1 MGNGRVRSPMFTTH
15 SSPGDSIPFMRIR
28 SIAGLLLGAW
38 AWSASEAQQP
48 ATQPTAAQQPAWQ
61 PSEGLTVERAV
72 AMARAR
78 APLAVTAQAHRMI
91 AQGRARSD
99 GAFPNPIAEWR
110 RENLRS
116 VLQPDIFGTVQL
128 PVDLTGRRF
137 ALRAA
142 GTALVARGRADS
154 SAASRALDADV
165 MRAYWRATLAAELLA
180 VASEERVAREQVAD
194 FDARRFREGA
204 VAEVAAIRTRLEADR
219 ARMAEATARGE
230 AARTRGDLARIIGLP
245 LDSLPALAR
254 LVPVTALPELP
265 DESTAVARALAQR
278 PDVEGFRQGAAE
290 AAHRATAE
298 RRGVVSDLQFVTGYK
313 QTSGLN
319 TGVVGVLVPLPL
331 FSRNEGM
338 RERARGESLVAGA
351 ELRDAELR
359 VHGEV
364 SAAIQALA
372 ALREAQAAGAAGVDE
387 RAAEVAQIAEGA
399 YREGAISL
407 MELVEAQRA
416 RAESRATALRWT
428 VELHLAVLEFN
439 RALGAPV
446 LEQP

>member
-1 MGNGRVRSPMFTTH
+1 
-15 SSPGDSIPFMRIR
+15 MRNR
-28 SIAGLLLGAW
+28 SIAGLVFGVW
-38 AWSASEAQQP
+38 GW
-48 ATQPTAAQQPAWQ
+48 TAASAQVPE
-61 PSEGLTVERAV
+61 PLTVERAV
-72 AMARAR
+72 EMARVR
-78 APLAVTAQAHRMI
+78 APLAVSGRAVRMM
-91 AQGRARSD
+91 AQGRARAD
-99 GAFPNPIAEWR
+99 GAFPNPVAEWR

-116 VLQPDIFGTVQL
+116 VLQPDIFGTIQL
-128 PVDLTGRRF
+128 PMDLTGRRF
-137 ALRAA
+137 AIRAA

-165 MRAYWRATLAAELLA
+165 MRAYWRAALGAELLT
-180 VASEERVAREQVAD
+180 VAGEEREAREQVAD

-219 ARMAEATARGE
+219 ARMAEATARAE
-230 AARTRGDLARIIGLP
+230 AARARGDLARLIGIP
-245 LDSLPALAR
+245 LESLPPLAR
-254 LVPVTALPELP
+254 LVPLAALPELP
-265 DESTAVARALAQR
+265 DEPTAVARALAQR
-278 PDVEGFRQGAAE
+278 PDVAAFRLAAVE

-313 QTSGLN
+313 QTAGLN

-338 RERARGESLVAGA
+338 RERMQGESLVASA

-364 SAAIQALA
+364 AAAIQAIA
-372 ALREAQAAGAAGVDE
+372 ALREAQEAGASGIDA

-428 VELHLAVLEFN
+428 VELHLAVLELH

-446 LEQP
+446 LELP

>member
-1 MGNGRVRSPMFTTH
+1 MW
-15 SSPGDSIPFMRIR
+15 IR
-28 SIAGLLLGAW
+28 SIAGFVLGAW
-38 AWSASEAQQP
+38 GW
-48 ATQPTAAQQPAWQ
+48 TTAAAQEP
-61 PSEGLTVERAV
+61 EGLTVGQAV
-72 AMARAR
+72 RIARER
-78 APLAVTAQAHRMI
+78 APLAVTAQARRMV

-99 GAFPNPIAEWR
+99 GAFPNPVVEWR

-128 PVDLTGRRF
+128 PVDLTGRRL

-154 SAASRALDADV
+154 SVAARALDTEV
-165 MRAYWRATLAAELLA
+165 IRAYWRATLGAELLA
-180 VASEERVAREQVAD
+180 VAREEREAREQVAE

-219 ARMAEATARGE
+219 ARMAEATARAD
-230 AARTRGDLARIIGLP
+230 AARARGELARLMGVP
-245 LDSLPALAR
+245 ADSLPALAR
-254 LVPVTALPELP
+254 LAPVTALPDLP
-265 DESTAVARALAQR
+265 DAPTALARALAQR
-278 PDVEGFRQGAAE
+278 DDLEAYRQAAVEAE
-290 AAHRATAE
+290 HRASAE
-298 RRGVVSDLQFVTGYK
+298 RRGVVGDLQFVTGYK
-313 QTSGLN
+313 QTAGLN

-338 RERARGESLVAGA
+338 RERTHGEALVARA

-359 VHGEV
+359 VQGEV
-364 SAAIQALA
+364 AAALQAIA
-372 ALREAQAAGAAGVDE
+372 ALREAQAAGAAGIDA

-446 LEQP
+446 LELP

>member
-1 MGNGRVRSPMFTTH
+1 
-15 SSPGDSIPFMRIR
+15 MRIR
-28 SIAGLLLGAW
+28 SIAGLVLGGW
-38 AWSASEAQQP
+38 AWSAA
-48 ATQPTAAQQPAWQ
+48 AAQAP
-61 PSEGLTVERAV
+61 EGLTVERAV
-72 AMARAR
+72 EMARAR
-78 APLAVTAQAHRMI
+78 APLAVTAQARRMV
-91 AQGRARSD
+91 AQGRARAE
-99 GAFPNPIAEWR
+99 GAFPNPTAEWR

-116 VLQPDIFGTVQL
+116 VLQPDIFGTVQV
-128 PVDLTGRRF
+128 PVDLTGRRL
-137 ALRAA
+137 AIRAA

-154 SAASRALDADV
+154 SAVARALDGEV
-165 MRAYWRATLAAELLA
+165 MRAYWRATLGAELLT
-180 VASEERVAREQVAD
+180 VATEERTAREQVAD

-204 VAEVAAIRTRLEADR
+204 VAEVAVIRTRLEADR
-219 ARMAEATARGE
+219 ARMAEATARAE
-230 AARTRGDLARIIGLP
+230 AARARGELARMVGIP
-245 LDSLPALAR
+245 VDSLPALAR
-254 LVPVTALPELP
+254 LVPMTALPDLP
-265 DESTAVARALAQR
+265 DESAAVARALAQR
-278 PDVEGFRQGAAE
+278 PDLEAFRQAAVE
-290 AAHRATAE
+290 ASHRASAE

-313 QTSGLN
+313 QTAGLN

-359 VHGEV
+359 VHAEV
-364 SAAIQALA
+364 SAALQAIA

-439 RALGAPV
+439 RALGAPL
-446 LEQP
+446 LELP

>member
-1 MGNGRVRSPMFTTH
+1 
-15 SSPGDSIPFMRIR
+15 MR
-28 SIAGLLLGAW
+28 
-38 AWSASEAQQP
+38 
-48 ATQPTAAQQPAWQ
+48 TA
-61 PSEGLTVERAV
+61 R
-72 AMARAR
+72 
-78 APLAVTAQAHRMI
+78 
-91 AQGRARSD
+91 
-99 GAFPNPIAEWR
+99 
-110 RENLRS
+110 
-116 VLQPDIFGTVQL
+116 PDIFGTIQL

-137 ALRAA
+137 AIRAA

-165 MRAYWRATLAAELLA
+165 MRAYWRAALGAELLT
-180 VASEERVAREQVAD
+180 VAGEEREAREQVAD

-219 ARMAEATARGE
+219 ARMAEATARAE
-230 AARTRGDLARIIGLP
+230 AARARGDLARLIGIP
-245 LDSLPALAR
+245 LESLPPLAR
-254 LVPVTALPELP
+254 LVPLAALPELP
-265 DESTAVARALAQR
+265 DEPTVASALAQR
-278 PDVEGFRQGAAE
+278 PDVAAFRLAAVE

-313 QTSGLN
+313 QTAGLN

-338 RERARGESLVAGA
+338 RERMQGESLVASA

-364 SAAIQALA
+364 AAAIQAIA
-372 ALREAQAAGAAGVDE
+372 ALREAQEAGASGIDA

-428 VELHLAVLEFN
+428 VELHLAVLELH

-446 LEQP
+446 LELP